1 MTIKNKLILST
12 ALLVISML
20 ILLVLRNYT
29 TSSISG
35 LSKGVELSSAIEVGI
50 LELRRDEKDFIARK
64 NLKYV
69 QKHQVNASIVVERIQ
84 ELGSIFN
91 NYSIPVT
98 HLETLK
104 KDLSLYKDQFSKLVK
119 EQTAIGLDPKSG
131 LYGELRGASHSLEE
145 AFQGRPDTLLVSLLQ
160 LRRAEKDFMLRL
172 DLKYVKKFDDT
183 YQPLLAQ
190 LANDTTLIKTLKE
203 YRSKFISLTEAHEV
217 LGLSSSEGLRGKMRS
232 AVQKT
237 QAILKEVVHDSR
249 QQLEETTQNTSII
262 FYLIF
267 FTISAVVVISSILL
281 GRSIIHPIKAL
292 GDLMHTISNENSLSL
307 RANEDGKNEIS
318 QMSKEFN
325 LLLENFSKIISQVN
339 LSVTTL
345 NSTTS
350 SLLSNITDSNQG
362 MEKQLHETDM
372 VATSMSEMAL
382 TIDEIASST
391 TDTATRAN
399 ETNKSAIEGQS
410 GVKDTITQIELLAKN
425 LEQSEKQA
433 SILVEDSENI
443 GSVLDVIRS
452 IADQTNLLALNA
464 AIEAARA
471 GEQGR
476 GFAVVADEVRTLA
489 SRTQESTTEIEA
501 IVDKLQNRTQHMVGL
516 ISNCLVQGNDSA
528 QKASAAGVM
537 LDKITNHTRA
547 ITDMTNSI
555 AAAIEEQSAV
565 ATEVNKHVSSIRTIS
580 DRTSEASQQ
589 NAVMSEELSEQASNL
604 HRTVEMYQGT

>member
-12 ALLVISML
+12 GLLVISML

-69 QKHQVNASIVVERIQ
+69 QKHQVNASIVLERIQ
-84 ELGSIFN
+84 ELDSIFN
-91 NYSIPVT
+91 NYNIPAE

-104 KDLSLYKDQFSKLVK
+104 QEVNLYTDQFSKLVE
-119 EQTAIGLDPKSG
+119 EQTIIGLDPKSG
-131 LYGELRGASHSLEE
+131 LYGELRAASHRLEE
-145 AFQGRPDTLLVSLLQ
+145 AFHGRPDILLVSLLQ

-172 DLKYVKKFDDT
+172 DLKYVKKFDGI
-183 YQPLLAQ
+183 YQHLMTQ
-190 LANDTTLIKTLKE
+190 LANDATLIKTLNE
-203 YRSKFISLTEAHEV
+203 YRSKFISLTEAHEI
-217 LGLSSSEGLRGKMRS
+217 LGLSSSEGFRGKMRS

-237 QAILKEVVHDSR
+237 QVILKKVVYDSR
-249 QQLEETTQNTSII
+249 QQLAVITQSSSVM

-267 FTISAVVVISSILL
+267 FIISAVVIISSILL
-281 GRSIIHPIKAL
+281 GRSIILPIKSL

-307 RANEDGKNEIS
+307 RANEDGKDEIS
-318 QMSKEFN
+318 RMSKEFN

-362 MEKQLHETDM
+362 MNKQLHETDM

-391 TDTATRAN
+391 SDTATRAN

-516 ISNCLVQGNDSA
+516 ISSCLVQGNDSA
-528 QKASAAGVM
+528 KKASAAGVM

-589 NAVMSEELSEQASNL
+589 NALMSEELSEQASNL
-604 HRTVEMYQGT
+604 HRTVEMYQGA

>member
-1 MTIKNKLILST
+1 
-12 ALLVISML
+12 ML
-20 ILLVLRNYT
+20 RFDT
-29 TSSISG
+29 
-35 LSKGVELSSAIEVGI
+35 
-50 LELRRDEKDFIARK
+50 
-64 NLKYV
+64 KYV
-69 QKHQVNASIVVERIQ
+69 N
-84 ELGSIFN
+84 
-91 NYSIPVT
+91 
-98 HLETLK
+98 
-104 KDLSLYKDQFSKLVK
+104 
-119 EQTAIGLDPKSG
+119 
-131 LYGELRGASHSLEE
+131 
-145 AFQGRPDTLLVSLLQ
+145 
-160 LRRAEKDFMLRL
+160 
-172 DLKYVKKFDDT
+172 KFDDI

-190 LANDTTLIKTLKE
+190 LVNDRTLLKTLKV
-203 YRSKFISLTEAHEV
+203 YRDKFISLTEAHDI
-217 LGLSSSEGLRGKMRS
+217 LGLSSNEGLRGKMRS
-232 AVQKT
+232 AVQQT
-237 QAILKEVVHDSR
+237 QVILDEVIQDSR
-249 QQLEETTQNTSII
+249 QQLAETTQNTSVI
-262 FYLIF
+262 FHLIF
-267 FTISAVVVISSILL
+267 FIISAVVVISSILL
-281 GRSIIHPIKAL
+281 GRSIINPINSL
-292 GDLMHTISNENSLSL
+292 GDLMHTISKENSLSL
-307 RANEDGKNEIS
+307 RANEDGNDEIGR
-318 QMSKEFN
+318 MSKEFN
-325 LLLENFSKIISQVN
+325 LLLENFSRIISQVN

-399 ETNKSAIEGQS
+399 ETNKSAIVGQS
-410 GVKDTITQIELLAKN
+410 GVKDTIVQIELLAKN

-516 ISNCLVQGNDSA
+516 ISNCLIQGNDSA
-528 QKASAAGVM
+528 KKASAAGVM

-555 AAAIEEQSAV
+555 AAA
-565 ATEVNKHVSSIRTIS
+565 
-580 DRTSEASQQ
+580 DRRAKRS
-589 NAVMSEELSEQASNL
+589 
-604 HRTVEMYQGT
+604 RY